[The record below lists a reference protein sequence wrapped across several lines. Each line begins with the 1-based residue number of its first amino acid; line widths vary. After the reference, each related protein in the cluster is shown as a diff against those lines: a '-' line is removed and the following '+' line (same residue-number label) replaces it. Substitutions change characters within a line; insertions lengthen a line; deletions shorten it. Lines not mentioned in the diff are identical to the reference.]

1 MEISVVVRNS
11 VKVKGAAFI
20 PDTEEFVGNLMKNPS
35 WIGEDCI
42 CLSTGQ
48 KSFPFR
54 VIPKSDIVSSTKHF
68 TTAISNRKM
77 FEAKGSKGNVY
88 TITKDGSAWACT
100 CTGFGFRHDCK
111 HIRAA
116 KKYDMKGK

>member
-35 WIGEDCI
+35 WICDDCI

-54 VIPKSDIVSSTKHF
+54 VIPKSDIVSSTKQ
-68 TTAISNRKM
+68 I
-77 FEAKGSKGNVY
+77 G
-88 TITKDGSAWACT
+88 
-100 CTGFGFRHDCK
+100 
-111 HIRAA
+111 RAHV
-116 KKYDMKGK
+116 